1 MEYEFFMVTEVL
13 VLHETIAISVR
24 PYAHNEQRWKPVSE
38 RKKPRCPLGS
48 HQPANSSVPWPGT
61 TVHGFACPGLPTLS
75 YFPDNSDT
83 MAIRA
88 LIVDDEAD
96 ARHNLQ
102 LMLEEQC
109 PNVEV
114 VGMAATADEARKLI
128 GTMDPQALFLD
139 IKMPGEDGFSLL
151 RSLPE
156 PHLPVVFTTA
166 YDEFALRAFKEN
178 ALDYLEK
185 PIDPEELDRAVGKLE
200 RTVGDPGE
208 TKRRSEGLHALM
220 NDPASPLSTRVAVPS
235 RDGLVLLR
243 HEDILYLEASDS
255 YTVVHVRDGKRTISS
270 KHIRV
275 FETNLDPKKFF
286 RVHKS
291 YIINLEHLRSF
302 SRSEGNM
309 AVLDNGA
316 LVPVSRRRLPD
327 LLAMINTF

>member
-1 MEYEFFMVTEVL
+1 
-13 VLHETIAISVR
+13 
-24 PYAHNEQRWKPVSE
+24 
-38 RKKPRCPLGS
+38 
-48 HQPANSSVPWPGT
+48 
-61 TVHGFACPGLPTLS
+61 
-75 YFPDNSDT
+75 

-96 ARHNLQ
+96 ARENLK
-102 LMLEEQC
+102 LMLEEHC
-109 PNVEV
+109 PQIEV
-114 VGMAATADEARKLI
+114 AAMASSAQEARDRIAEGGL
-128 GTMDPQALFLD
+128 QALFLD

-185 PIDPEELDRAVGKLE
+185 PIDPTELERAVGKLAKA
-200 RTVGDPGE
+200 VGDPAE
-208 TKRRSEGLHALM
+208 AQRRGEGLHNMIAQPVTALS
-220 NDPASPLSTRVAVPS
+220 NRVAVPG

-255 YTVVHVRDGKRTISS
+255 YTVVHARDGKRTVSS

-275 FETNLDPKKFF
+275 FEDNLDPRKFF

-291 YIINLEHLRSF
+291 YIINLEHLVSI

-316 LVPVSRRRLPD
+316 LVPVSRRKLPELMA
-327 LLAMINTF
+327 LLNTF